1 MLASFLALALALPI
15 VDLRLHEVPVAVE
28 KASRLC
34 DDVEQRGDVVAR
46 ASWSLQK
53 QNTPVGLL
61 VQSRVKR
68 AAATAPPEGGAAW
81 LATMMLLFA
90 TRGGGPHAETP
101 LKATKVTTTMLLPAA
116 AAV

>member
-1 MLASFLALALALPI
+1 MA
-15 VDLRLHEVPVAVE
+15 
-28 KASRLC
+28 
-34 DDVEQRGDVVAR
+34 
-46 ASWSLQK
+46 K

-61 VQSRVKR
+61 VQSRVKVAAPAARIR

-81 LATMMLLFA
+81 LATMMSLFA

-101 LKATKVTTTMLLPAA
+101 LKATKVTTMLLPAA